1 MTACLVVGV
10 VANEGTGGKGSEPE
24 RLHDDDDDDTG
35 GKVVVVVVVV
45 VVAAAVSFI
54 RPQC

>member
-1 MTACLVVGV
+1 M

-35 GKVVVVVVVV
+35 GKVVVVVVV
-45 VVAAAVSFI
+45 AAAVSFI